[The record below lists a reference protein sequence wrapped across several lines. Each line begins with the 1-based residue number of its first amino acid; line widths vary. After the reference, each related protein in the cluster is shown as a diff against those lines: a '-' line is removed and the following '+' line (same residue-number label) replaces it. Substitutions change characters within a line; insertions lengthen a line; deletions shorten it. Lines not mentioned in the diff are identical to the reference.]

1 MVAGKLRRSCPEC
14 GYIHFVEPRVGVG
27 VMVIE
32 AAKLLL
38 VQRGVPPG
46 KGLWSLPAG
55 YADIGE
61 APAVTAVREVHEE
74 TNLSVVIE
82 SLVDVYHN
90 PPEQGGA
97 AIFILY
103 QARVAAGE
111 LKAADD
117 ALDAG
122 FFAPDEL
129 PELAF
134 ASTRDAVRRMLSA
147 PLSP

>member
-1 MVAGKLRRSCPEC
+1 M
-14 GYIHFVEPRVGVG
+14 
-27 VMVIE
+27 
-32 AAKLLL
+32 
-38 VQRGVPPG
+38 QRGVPPE

-55 YADIGE
+55 YADVGE
-61 APAVTAVREVHEE
+61 APAVTAVREVREE
-74 TNLSVVIE
+74 TNLSIVIE
-82 SLVDVYHN
+82 GLVDVYHN

-103 QARVAAGE
+103 QARVTAGE

-122 FFAPDEL
+122 FFAPAEL

-147 PLSP
+147 PLPIYPQYNV